1 MNMDLSKSYDVFQ
14 PEKLKGRINIIG
26 CGSVGS
32 TTVELL
38 ARYGLTKFNLYDF
51 DVVEPKNIANQMFRA
66 SHIGMKK
73 TDALKQIICEINP
86 DAEKDIKTFE
96 EGYTNQRLSGF
107 VFLAVDSIE
116 LRKQIAEDNKNNM
129 QIKAM
134 FDVRTRLFDAQHYAA
149 DWANR
154 NQVDQFIGTM
164 NFTHDEAAEETPM
177 SACRVVLGVAPTV
190 RLISN
195 YAVANFINYV
205 TGAHKLKQMILA
217 EAFNFDVDGVTIAV

>member
-1 MNMDLSKSYDVFQ
+1 MDLSKSYDVFQ

-32 TTVELL
+32 TIVELL

-86 DAEKDIKTFE
+86 DAEKDIKVFE
-96 EGYTNQRLSGF
+96 QGYTNQRLSGY
-107 VFLAVDSIE
+107 VFLAVDNIE
-116 LRKQIAEDNKNNM
+116 LRKKIATSNKYNA

-134 FDVRTRLFDAQHYAA
+134 FDIRTRLFDAQHYAA
-149 DWANR
+149 DWAMSD
-154 NQVDQFIGTM
+154 QVEEFISTM
-164 NFTHDEAAEETPM
+164 NFSHDEAKEETPT
-177 SACRVVLGVAPTV
+177 SACGVTLGVAPTV
-190 RLISN
+190 RLVSN
-195 YAVANFINYV
+195 YAVANFINVV
-205 TGAHKLKQMILA
+205 TGSHKLKNMILT
-217 EAFNFDVDGVTIAV
+217 ESFNFDIDGITIAV